1 MEGKARTTPQG
12 DTAGNATT
20 ASVPGTTTDGMDPG
34 VVATTSV
41 VTAENASTSVATAGI
56 GGPPQQVDQQE
67 TWRTN
72 FYYNEVFTWSV
83 TDAPGSILYTAQ
95 HSPQNNPFTT
105 VLSQMYAGWAGGMQ
119 FRFIVAGSGV
129 FGGRLVCAIIP
140 PGIEI
145 EPGLEVRQFPHVVI
159 DARSLEPVTI
169 TMPDLRPNMYHPT
182 GDPGL
187 VPTLVVS
194 VYNNLINPFGGT
206 TNAIQVTVETKPSE
220 DFEFVMVRAP
230 SSKTVDSVSPAG
242 LLTTPVLTGVG
253 TDNRWNGQI
262 VALQPV
268 PGGFSTCNRHWN
280 LNGSTFGWSSP
291 RFTDIDHP
299 RGSAS
304 YPGSSGTNVLEFWYA
319 QTGTA
324 ADNPISQIAPD
335 GFPDMSFVPFNG
347 QNVPTGGWVGFGEVW
362 NSANGTPY
370 VGTVQAY
377 ELGFATGAPNNIQP
391 ATNTSGAQV
400 VAKSIYAVANGQN
413 QGTAGLFVLASG
425 IISTPSG
432 PAATT
437 YTPQPNRIVNAPG
450 TPAAAPIGRNVP
462 IMFASVIR
470 RTGDI
475 NAGAGSANG
484 TQYGTGSQPLP
495 VTIGLSLNNYSSALT
510 PGQFFVWQL
519 NFTSGFMEIGLSVDG
534 YFYAGTGSLTTL
546 IDLSELIDIRPVG
559 PRPSTSTLVFNL
571 GGAANGFS
579 YV

>member
-1 MEGKARTTPQG
+1 MEGRARTAPQG
-12 DTAGNATT
+12 ETAGTATT

-41 VTAENASTSVATAGI
+41 VTAENSSASIATAGI

-72 FYYNEVFTWSV
+72 FYYNDVFTWSV
-83 TDAPGSILYTAQ
+83 ADAPGSILYTVQ
-95 HSPQNNPFTT
+95 HSPQNNPFTA

-129 FGGRLVCAIIP
+129 FGGRLVAAVIP

-145 EPGLEVRQFPHVVI
+145 GPGLEVRQFPHVVI

-187 VPTLVVS
+187 VPTLVLS
-194 VYNNLINPFGGT
+194 VYNNLINPFGGST
-206 TNAIQVTVETKPSE
+206 SAIQVTVETRPSE
-220 DFEFVMVRAP
+220 DFEFVMIRAP

-253 TDNRWNGQI
+253 NDNRWNGQI
-262 VALQPV
+262 VGLQPV

-280 LNGSTFGWSSP
+280 LNGSTYGWSSP
-291 RFTDIDHP
+291 RFADIDHQ

-304 YPGSSGTNVLEFWYA
+304 YSGNNSTNVLQFWYA
-319 QTGTA
+319 NAGSA
-324 ADNPISQIAPD
+324 IDNPVSQVAPD

-347 QNVPTGGWVGFGEVW
+347 PGIPAAGWVGFGAIWISSSGAPNV
-362 NSANGTPY
+362 T
-370 VGTVQAY
+370 TVQAY
-377 ELGFATGAPNNIQP
+377 ELGFATGAPGNPQP
-391 ATNTSGAQV
+391 TTNTSGSQI
-400 VAKSIYAVANGQN
+400 VAKSIYAVVTGTNQN
-413 QGTAGLFVLASG
+413 PAGLFVMASG
-425 IISTPSG
+425 VVSTPS
-432 PAATT
+432 PNAIT
-437 YTPQPNRIVNAPG
+437 YTPQPDRIVTTPG
-450 TPAAAPIGRNVP
+450 TPAAAPVGKNTP
-462 IMFASVIR
+462 IMFASIVR

-475 NAGAGSANG
+475 NASAGSGNG

-495 VTIGLSLNNYSSALT
+495 VTIGLSLNNYSSALM

-519 NFTSGFMEIGLSVDG
+519 TFASGFMEIGLSVDG
-534 YFYAGTGSLTTL
+534 YFYAGTGASTTL
-546 IDLSELIDIRPVG
+546 IDLTELIDVRPVG
-559 PRPSTSTLVFNL
+559 PRPSKSTLVFNL